1 MNTPEPAPAR
11 SSPGSSPQ
19 ARFRRI
25 ARFVRALIL
34 TGVFLLLLN
43 TVVAWF
49 APSYAAQLIK
59 TETEVDILGPLTLQ
73 TRVLFA
79 LWDLLTSAVLL
90 AALYHLWQLFG
101 EYLHARVFGVRAL
114 ASLRGFA
121 RWMLVAA
128 AASPILRA
136 VLSVIGTWQNG
147 PGHRQ
152 IVLNLSSDDYMKLL
166 FGVVILAISS
176 VMAEA
181 ARIAEDNEGF
191 V

>member
-1 MNTPEPAPAR
+1 MTQPVLAPPR
-11 SSPGSSPQ
+11 SSPTSTPQ

-25 ARFVRALIL
+25 ARFVRGLIL
-34 TGVFLLLLN
+34 VGSVLLVLN
-43 TVVAWF
+43 TLVAWF
-49 APSYAAQLIK
+49 EPDYAAKLIK
-59 TETEVDILGPLTLQ
+59 TQADVDIIGPLTLR
-73 TRVLFA
+73 TRVSYA
-79 LWDLLTSAVLL
+79 LWDLLSSAVFLTAL
-90 AALYHLWQLFG
+90 AHLWNLFG
-101 EYLHARVFGVRAL
+101 EYLHARVFSVRAL

-128 AASPILRA
+128 IASPLSRTA
-136 VLSVIGTWQNG
+136 LSVIATWQNG

-152 IVLNLSSDDYMKLL
+152 VTINLSSDDYTMLL

>member
-1 MNTPEPAPAR
+1 MNPAAFSPPR
-11 SSPGSSPQ
+11 SSPASQTSQ
-19 ARFRRI
+19 RFRRV
-25 ARFVRALIL
+25 ARFVRGLIL
-34 TGVFLLLLN
+34 VGAVLLVAN

-49 APSYAAQLIK
+49 APDYALKLIK
-59 TETEVDILGPLTLQ
+59 TETDVQILGPLTLQ
-73 TRVLFA
+73 TRVLYA
-79 LWDLLTSAVLL
+79 LWDLLTSAVFLTAL
-90 AALYHLWQLFG
+90 AHLWNLFG
-101 EYLHARVFGVRAL
+101 EYLHARVFSVRAL

-128 AASPILRA
+128 VAAPVARA
-136 VLSVIGTWQNG
+136 LLSVIATWQNG

-152 IVLNLSSDDYMKLL
+152 VVLNLSSDDYTMLL

-176 VMAEA
+176 VMADA